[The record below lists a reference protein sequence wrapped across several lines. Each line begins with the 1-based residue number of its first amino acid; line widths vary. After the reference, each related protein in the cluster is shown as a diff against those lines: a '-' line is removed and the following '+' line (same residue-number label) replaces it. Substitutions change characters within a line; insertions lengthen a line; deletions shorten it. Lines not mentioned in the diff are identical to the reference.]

1 MEDKTKKL
9 EKVVKKEEVKVA
21 EKVEM
26 APSSSQFFPANK
38 RPRV

>member
-1 MEDKTKKL
+1 MEDKNKKL
-9 EKVVKKEEVKVA
+9 EKIVKKEEVK
-21 EKVEM
+21 KVEI